1 MEQQSSARCSVHL
14 RLVSHRLSAMATRD
28 ERVVAHA
35 KELQDFMRSQE
46 PVLSKQKYE
55 TLIDKQFGELK
66 KQLGAAP
73 LSPKGC
79 MELTQRLRQ
88 FAWGDDKMSEFS
100 DLMQDAISK
109 GSIAKP
115 TKRANQTVTD
125 WMPYWSVKD
134 LEVLGG
140 TDVSLACKRD
150 TIIVRMLRCGLHLP
164 AEAAWREVIRSAQAC
179 GVDWP
184 GDPTQHYQ
192 LLLDMKRSLKQRV
205 RNTEKP
211 EPFIE
216 AFSGNVSKIPASA
229 YTDSPPGKRLSD
241 ASHLG
246 QWMP

>member
-14 RLVSHRLSAMATRD
+14 RLVSHRLLAMATRD

-66 KQLGAAP
+66 KQLGA
-73 LSPKGC
+73 
-79 MELTQRLRQ
+79 
-88 FAWGDDKMSEFS
+88 
-100 DLMQDAISK
+100 AISK

-164 AEAAWREVIRSAQAC
+164 AEAAWREVPQRS
-179 GVDWP
+179 GLR
-184 GDPTQHYQ
+184 G
-192 LLLDMKRSLKQRV
+192 
-205 RNTEKP
+205 
-211 EPFIE
+211 
-216 AFSGNVSKIPASA
+216 
-229 YTDSPPGKRLSD
+229 
-241 ASHLG
+241 
-246 QWMP
+246 